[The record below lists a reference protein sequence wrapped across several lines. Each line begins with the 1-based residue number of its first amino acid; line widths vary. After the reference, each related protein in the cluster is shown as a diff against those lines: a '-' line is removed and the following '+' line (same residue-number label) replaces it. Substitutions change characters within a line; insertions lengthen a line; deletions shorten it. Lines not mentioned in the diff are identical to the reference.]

1 MTKFRFLMMAF
12 TLLFAMSIPTQLVA
26 QNKQLIKDAENGSGA
41 AQSTL
46 VMYYFKGI
54 EGFEKDMEKAK
65 YWAIKT
71 QESAQA
77 GSWEAQAWVAAR
89 MYFGDGIYP
98 KNLDYAKQWAD
109 VAMNNPKLKGDERTA
124 FMEFRK
130 KIVAEFEK
138 ENPGS
143 ASSKPFRSMPQVGTN
158 ELPVPFTTEQLLD
171 KIRTHVNSNELSEK
185 YNIERLSA
193 YGNSNV
199 MTYAFHCKLKIFA
212 QDGSFT
218 LDGKKIKHNNRK
230 YAKECLTAYYGI
242 KLVAEQGNK
251 EAQDFLNN
259 PTQYF
264 RRMDDN
270 GRIYSL
276 LKQSGKVDDF
286 LAKFDAD
293 YVAEITKAK
302 EDYEQK
308 AKKDERD
315 IVNFLY
321 AGDEYLELGTV
332 LHKKNGVLKINTTDY
347 TGGNKDTF
355 TMNDG
360 SVYIGT
366 FKGKE
371 SRANENTTVTPSL
384 YSYDI
389 GILDLDELT
398 PWNGTMKFLTVVM
411 IDMNLDN
418 HKMLRK
424 RQNRLRRKRKE
435 RL

>member
-138 ENPGS
+138 ENPGL
-143 ASSKPFRSMPQVGTN
+143 ASSEKKTFKSMPQVGADR
-158 ELPVPFTTEQLLD
+158 LPSPFTTEKMLEKISKHDKEGLD
-171 KIRTHVNSNELSEK
+171 KLS
-185 YNIERLSA
+185 IERVSG
-193 YGNSNV
+193 YNTS
-199 MTYAFHCKLKIFA
+199 TYAFHCELKWFA
-212 QDGSFT
+212 IDTYNEGHKMNDRDYSE
-218 LDGKKIKHNNRK
+218 N
-230 YAKECLTAYYGI
+230 CLQAYYGI
-242 KLVAEQGNK
+242 KHVADNGNK

-259 PTQYF
+259 PMKYF
-264 RRMDDN
+264 
-270 GRIYSL
+270 I
-276 LKQSGKVDDF
+276 
-286 LAKFDAD
+286 
-293 YVAEITKAK
+293 
-302 EDYEQK
+302 
-308 AKKDERD
+308 
-315 IVNFLY
+315 
-321 AGDEYLELGTV
+321 
-332 LHKKNGVLKINTTDY
+332 
-347 TGGNKDTF
+347 
-355 TMNDG
+355 
-360 SVYIGT
+360 
-366 FKGKE
+366 
-371 SRANENTTVTPSL
+371 
-384 YSYDI
+384 
-389 GILDLDELT
+389 
-398 PWNGTMKFLTVVM
+398 
-411 IDMNLDN
+411 
-418 HKMLRK
+418 
-424 RQNRLRRKRKE
+424 
-435 RL
+435 